1 MANQFGGKWTKDKIE
16 IFVKYTK
23 AYLEIMKDRTYFSLI
38 YFDGFAGS
46 GAIMQDGSDY
56 DLLEGVAKQ
65 VLDIEQPRIFDIYYF
80 VEKDPKN
87 QETLDALVKSQYPNR
102 NAFVV
107 CNDCNNRLLT
117 MADFLNRPQNKK
129 YKVLAFI
136 DPYGM
141 QVKWSSLEALKD
153 LSMDMWILVP
163 TGLGVT
169 RLLKNNGDIEDS
181 LMQRL
186 ETFLGLSSEEIKGHF
201 YKSVS
206 LTNLFGEDETHVV
219 KETKITQK
227 AAELYQERL
236 KSIFKHVSKPL
247 QMTNSRGSVM
257 YHFIMC
263 SNNKV
268 AVKIAND
275 IVTPKF
281 K

>member
-16 IFVKYTK
+16 TFVKYTK
-23 AYLEIMKDRTYFSLI
+23 AYLEIMKDRPYFSLI

-46 GAIMQDGSDY
+46 GAIMQDGNDY

-65 VLDIEQPRIFDIYYF
+65 VLDIDQPRIFDIYYF
-80 VEKDPKN
+80 VEKDQNN
-87 QETLDALVKSQYPNR
+87 QTTLEAMVKSQYPNR

-117 MADFLNRPQNKK
+117 MAQFLNRPQNKK

-153 LSMDMWILVP
+153 LSIDMWILVP

-169 RLLKNNGDIEDS
+169 RLLKNNGEIEDS
-181 LMQRL
+181 LMERL
-186 ETFLGLSSEEIKGHF
+186 KTFLGLGSEEIKNYF

-206 LTNLFGEDETHVV
+206 TTNLFGEDETLLV
-219 KETKITQK
+219 KERRIAQK
-227 AAELYQERL
+227 AAELYRERL
-236 KSIFKHVSKPL
+236 NSIFKHVSKPL
-247 QMTNSRGSVM
+247 QMTNSKGSIM
-257 YHFIMC
+257 YHFLMC
-263 SNNKV
+263 SNNRV
-268 AVKIAND
+268 AAKIAND

-281 K
+281 R

>member
-16 IFVKYTK
+16 TFVKYTK

-46 GAIMQDGSDY
+46 GAIMQDGNDY

-65 VLDIEQPRIFDIYYF
+65 VLDIDQPRIFDIYYF
-80 VEKDPKN
+80 VEKDQNN
-87 QETLDALVKSQYPNR
+87 QVTLEAMVKSKYPDR

-117 MADFLNRPQNKK
+117 MAQFLKRPQNKK

-141 QVKWSSLEALKD
+141 QVKWSSLEALKE
-153 LSMDMWILVP
+153 LSIDMWILVP

-169 RLLKNNGDIEDS
+169 RLLKNNGEIEDS
-181 LMQRL
+181 LMERL
-186 ETFLGLSSEEIKGHF
+186 KTFLGLGPEKIKNYF

-206 LTNLFGEDETHVV
+206 TTNLFGEDETLLV
-219 KETKITQK
+219 KEKKIAQK
-227 AAELYQERL
+227 AAELYRERL
-236 KSIFKHVSKPL
+236 NLIFKHVSKPL
-247 QMTNSRGSVM
+247 QMTNSKGSIM
-257 YHFIMC
+257 YHFLMC

-268 AVKIAND
+268 AVKIADD

-281 K
+281 R